1 MKKTSLTEL
10 HDLIG
15 KSGVGSGDTVIVH
28 ADLRRFGLIEN
39 NARDLVAMLLSIVG
53 DTGTIITPS
62 FTFSFPDIFDLKNSV
77 STTGS
82 LTRLFSSHPDVVRV
96 PDGMTSYY
104 LIGHNANRFI
114 SNWTNTSYGEGSI
127 PDQICSA
134 SGKVLQLGTDVLSH
148 IHYLEEKVGVPYR
161 KILRFEGLIVDGKDK
176 YPSYTD
182 FYARVKKVEKII
194 PDPIRVSFYAK
205 IDESMSTKSIV
216 RSFDVD
222 HFLEFSIPKLLENPS
237 ILVQTYD

>member
-1 MKKTSLTEL
+1 MKQTSLAEL
-10 HDLIG
+10 NDLIVE
-15 KSGVGSGDTVIVH
+15 SGVGTGDTVIVH
-28 ADLRRFGLIEN
+28 ADLRRFGYIEN
-39 NARDLVAMLLSIVG
+39 NARDLVAMLLRIVG
-53 DTGTIITPS
+53 DSGTIITPS
-62 FTFSFPDIFDLKNSV
+62 FTFSFPDVFDIKNSV

-82 LTRLFSSHPDVVRV
+82 LSRLFSSHPGVVRL

-114 SNWTNTSYGEGSI
+114 SDWTNTSYGPGSI
-127 PDQICSA
+127 PDQICLA

-161 KILRFEGLIVDGKDK
+161 ENLRFEGLILDGKDK

-182 FYARVKKVEKII
+182 FYARILKVEKII

-205 IDESMSTKSIV
+205 ISESLSMNSIV

-222 HFLEFSIPKLLENPS
+222 QFMEYSMPKLLENPS
-237 ILVQTYD
+237 ILVQNL